1 MIQGT
6 EYFMSTEVR
15 IALGRRKA
23 YLQSPID
30 DLESFYHVF
39 VWAILHNV
47 RAQSLLT
54 DDEIDYKR
62 MLSGTLAERNL
73 AQGQF
78 RDGDAT
84 RVKGNVVRDLL
95 IAWHKT
101 QSDLREKVRKI
112 ENIFQWLTE
121 DGLFE
126 QGVATER
133 EFREWSWHL
142 IAFEGV
148 QRILA
153 DIYMTMKKMTVKVKA

>member
-1 MIQGT
+1 
-6 EYFMSTEVR
+6 MSTEIR
-15 IALGRRKA
+15 IASRGRKA
-23 YLQSPID
+23 YLQSPVD

-54 DDEIDYKR
+54 DGELKYKK
-62 MLSGTLAERNL
+62 MLSGTWSE
-73 AQGQF
+73 
-78 RDGDAT
+78 RDGAQMRLREERAT
-84 RVKGNVVRDLL
+84 RVIGNVVWDLL
-95 IAWHKT
+95 IACDRT
-101 QSDLREKVRKI
+101 QTDLRRKVGKI
-112 ENIFQWLTE
+112 EDIFQWLTE

-153 DIYMTMKKMTVKVKA
+153 DIYWTMKKMTVKVKA